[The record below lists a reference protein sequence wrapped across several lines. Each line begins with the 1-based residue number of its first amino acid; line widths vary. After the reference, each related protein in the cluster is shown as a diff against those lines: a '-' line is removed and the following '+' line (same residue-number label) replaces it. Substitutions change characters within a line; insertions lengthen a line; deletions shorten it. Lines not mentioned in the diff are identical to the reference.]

1 MAAVLAG
8 EGVLVLLYP
17 LLTSIGLM
25 DGYTVLLLL
34 YVLMANLH
42 SLCGA
47 MAQALGKIRLY
58 AAGGILCTA
67 LVVLLNIL
75 LLAVF
80 RMGITGYILSNIIA
94 DGVTALILF
103 AALRLWR
110 YLNPRALRRSLAGS
124 MFRYCLPL
132 IPATVCSWVINISDR
147 YFISYLIGS
156 DVSGQYAVAGKV
168 SMALLTV
175 SGIFT
180 DAWQLS
186 IASDRPREEK
196 GRFFS
201 NVLSVFE
208 AGVLSAA
215 AVLIAAAPLIIRL
228 LAVPD
233 YFTAWHYVPL
243 LVLGAAAAS
252 LGSFFLIGLYFR
264 DADFGHLYVDLS
276 RRGGEPC
283 GERPPDPPL
292 GGDGGG
298 GGDAFKLPSHPHLPG
313 GPFPPAAPL
322 PLERLAVYSR
332 DGGAAGRVPA
342 DGDGAVC
349 RGGRLLHHCPPIV
362 LPPDGQ
368 GAEKR
373 RFGSGA
379 DKTAGVNCAP
389 KPAAGPKRFACR
401 AGPAGTAPG
410 RQPLAPGGETGA
422 ESFF

>member
-1 MAAVLAG
+1 MSAYRRLLSNTFLFSVSTFGSKILTFLLTPFYTSILSDAEYGVTDLIIQTGNFLIPLASIGVVNAALRFGLDGRTDKTGVFTTGMAAVLAG

-25 DGYTVLLLL
+25 EGYTVLLLL

-67 LVVLLNIL
+67 LVVVLNIL

-94 DGVTALILF
+94 DGVTALTLF

-215 AVLIAAAPLIIRL
+215 AVNLAGNALLIPRWGAMGVAAATLLSYHLLILIFRAAHSHRLLPFRWSVWRFIAAMAVL
-228 LAVPD
+228 LAEC
-233 YFTAWHYVPL
+233 L
-243 LVLGAAAAS
+243 LMEMERFAAAAVCCAAV
-252 LGSFFLIGLYFR
+252 LLLYCRPMARGLKSGVLEVVR
-264 DADFGHLYVDLS
+264 TK
-276 RRGGEPC
+276 RRG
-283 GERPPDPPL
+283 
-292 GGDGGG
+292 
-298 GGDAFKLPSHPHLPG
+298 
-313 GPFPPAAPL
+313 
-322 PLERLAVYSR
+322 
-332 DGGAAGRVPA
+332 
-342 DGDGAVC
+342 
-349 RGGRLLHHCPPIV
+349 
-362 LPPDGQ
+362 
-368 GAEKR
+368 
-373 RFGSGA
+373 
-379 DKTAGVNCAP
+379 
-389 KPAAGPKRFACR
+389 
-401 AGPAGTAPG
+401 
-410 RQPLAPGGETGA
+410 
-422 ESFF
+422 

>member
-1 MAAVLAG
+1 MAVVLAG

-25 DGYTVLLLL
+25 EGYTVLLLL

-94 DGVTALILF
+94 DGVTALVLF

-156 DVSGQYAVAGKV
+156 DVSGQYAVSGKV

-186 IASDRPREEK
+186 IVSDRPREEK

-215 AVLIAAAPLIIRL
+215 AVLIVAAPLIIRL
-228 LAVPD
+228 LAAPG

-243 LVLGAAAAS
+243 LVLGAAVAS
-252 LGSFFLIGLYFR
+252 LGSFFSSATLPRCGLR
-264 DADFGHLYVDLS
+264 PLS
-276 RRGGEPC
+276 
-283 GERPPDPPL
+283 
-292 GGDGGG
+292 
-298 GGDAFKLPSHPHLPG
+298 
-313 GPFPPAAPL
+313 
-322 PLERLAVYSR
+322 
-332 DGGAAGRVPA
+332 
-342 DGDGAVC
+342 
-349 RGGRLLHHCPPIV
+349 
-362 LPPDGQ
+362 
-368 GAEKR
+368 
-373 RFGSGA
+373 
-379 DKTAGVNCAP
+379 
-389 KPAAGPKRFACR
+389 
-401 AGPAGTAPG
+401 
-410 RQPLAPGGETGA
+410 
-422 ESFF
+422 

>member
-1 MAAVLAG
+1 M
-8 EGVLVLLYP
+8 
-17 LLTSIGLM
+17 
-25 DGYTVLLLL
+25 
-34 YVLMANLH
+34 
-42 SLCGA
+42 
-47 MAQALGKIRLY
+47 
-58 AAGGILCTA
+58 
-67 LVVLLNIL
+67 VLLNIL

-94 DGVTALILF
+94 DGVTALVLF

-110 YLNPRALRRSLAGS
+110 YLNPRALRRSLARR

-132 IPATVCSWVINISDR
+132 IPATVCSWIINISDR

-186 IASDRPREEK
+186 IVSDRPREEK

-201 NVLSVFE
+201 NVFSVFE

-228 LAVPD
+228 LAAPG

-243 LVLGAAAAS
+243 LVLGAAVAS
-252 LGSFFLIGLYFR
+252 LGSFFSSVYTSEMRTSATFMTTLLGAAANLVGNALLIPR
-264 DADFGHLYVDLS
+264 W
-276 RRGGEPC
+276 
-283 GERPPDPPL
+283 

-349 RGGRLLHHCPPIV
+349 GGGRLLRRCPPVV

-379 DKTAGVNCAP
+379 DKAAGVNCAP

-410 RQPLAPGGETGA
+410 RQPLAPGGEAGQK
-422 ESFF
+422 SFF

>member
-1 MAAVLAG
+1 MSAYRRLLSNTFLFSVSTFGSKILTFLLTPFYTSILSDAEYGVTDLIIQTGNFLIPLASIGVVNAALRFGLDGRTDKTGVFTTGMAAVLAG

-25 DGYTVLLLL
+25 GGYTVLLLL

-67 LVVLLNIL
+67 LVVVLNIL

-156 DVSGQYAVAGKV
+156 DVSGQYAVSGKV

-186 IASDRPREEK
+186 IVSDRPREEK

-215 AVLIAAAPLIIRL
+215 AVNLAGNALLIPRWGAMGVAAATLLSYHLLILIFRAAHSHRLLPFRWSVWRFIAAMAVL
-228 LAVPD
+228 LAEC
-233 YFTAWHYVPL
+233 L
-243 LVLGAAAAS
+243 LMEMERFAAAAVCCAAV
-252 LGSFFLIGLYFR
+252 LLLYCRPMARGLKSGVLEVVR
-264 DADFGHLYVDLS
+264 TK
-276 RRGGEPC
+276 RRG
-283 GERPPDPPL
+283 
-292 GGDGGG
+292 
-298 GGDAFKLPSHPHLPG
+298 
-313 GPFPPAAPL
+313 
-322 PLERLAVYSR
+322 
-332 DGGAAGRVPA
+332 
-342 DGDGAVC
+342 
-349 RGGRLLHHCPPIV
+349 
-362 LPPDGQ
+362 
-368 GAEKR
+368 
-373 RFGSGA
+373 
-379 DKTAGVNCAP
+379 
-389 KPAAGPKRFACR
+389 
-401 AGPAGTAPG
+401 
-410 RQPLAPGGETGA
+410 
-422 ESFF
+422 